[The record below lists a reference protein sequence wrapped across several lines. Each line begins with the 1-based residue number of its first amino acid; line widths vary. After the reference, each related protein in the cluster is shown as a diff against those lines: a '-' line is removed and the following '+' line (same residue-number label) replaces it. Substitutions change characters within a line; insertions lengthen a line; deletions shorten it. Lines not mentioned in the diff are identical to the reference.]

1 MLVALLIGG
10 SAAALDDLKA
20 DEAKRKQTEQVES
33 TGSPEGGT
41 PGAGAGGMP
50 SGVPGMQGIPAGMM
64 GPPGGMMGPGG
75 MPPGGAADPNH
86 MIEMMFTM
94 LDKDKVRAPVAPP
107 LPRASSRASPD
118 ARSRRVA
125 GQHAH
130 EGGDAWSAADARTP
144 TRRVRPGRAWRSPV
158 RRRPATRR
166 RSPP

>member
-50 SGVPGMQGIPAGMM
+50 SGVPGMQG
-64 GPPGGMMGPGG
+64 

-94 LDKDKVRAPVAPP
+94 LDKDKVRAPV
-107 LPRASSRASPD
+107 
-118 ARSRRVA
+118 
-125 GQHAH
+125 
-130 EGGDAWSAADARTP
+130 TI
-144 TRRVRPGRAWRSPV
+144 
-158 RRRPATRR
+158 ATRLLA
-166 RSPP
+166 SQP